1 MSDLAYDI
9 SHLLECEPARPEL
22 REVRVAEIVT
32 VVPEPSSLA
41 ATQEAL
47 ARDLL
52 RADDRHEAL
61 IQQYL
66 QMAGQ
71 TTFGA

>member
-9 SHLLECEPARPEL
+9 SYLLECEPARPEL
-22 REVRVAEIVT
+22 REVRVAER
-32 VVPEPSSLA
+32 VPLAPAPPSLA
-41 ATQEAL
+41 ATHEAL
-47 ARDLL
+47 ARELL

-66 QMAGQ
+66 RMAGQ